1 MNAIDTIINALKS
14 ALPSLSLS
22 TGTIERKMIDVFG
35 SVADTYRRD
44 LSDTKNAISRAL
56 AEQRITTRDYYRRRA
71 VEFQID
77 DELKYDPVT
86 FLPYYEKVDGEKRI
100 IKQAY
105 IIGEFPNYT
114 IIVNT
119 VDKSTGM
126 LRALTK
132 QELASF
138 TTYFSA
144 FLPLGLELTA
154 ITTPPASIT
163 DPDITLYVSTG
174 TDATKVADD
183 VNKALRV
190 YEQTL
195 RKTNTVTRS
204 EIEDVMQSVPGVV
217 AVGWAS
223 PTAIETH
230 PDGSETVTSDVKGVF
245 PLETGAFV
253 FGTEIT
259 VDKIKTLS

>member
-1 MNAIDTIINALKS
+1 MNAIDIIVNALKS
-14 ALPSLSLS
+14 ALPSLGISA
-22 TGTIERKMIDVFG
+22 GTIERKMIDVFG

-44 LSDTKNAISRAL
+44 LSDTKDAINRAL

-86 FLPYYEKVDGEKRI
+86 FLPYYERVDDEKRI

-119 VDKSTGM
+119 VDKGTGM

-132 QELASF
+132 HELASF

-144 FLPLGLELTA
+144 FLPLGLELT
-154 ITTPPASIT
+154 
-163 DPDITLYVSTG
+163 
-174 TDATKVADD
+174 
-183 VNKALRV
+183 
-190 YEQTL
+190 
-195 RKTNTVTRS
+195 
-204 EIEDVMQSVPGVV
+204 EIGRAHV
-217 AVGWAS
+217 
-223 PTAIETH
+223 
-230 PDGSETVTSDVKGVF
+230 
-245 PLETGAFV
+245 
-253 FGTEIT
+253 
-259 VDKIKTLS
+259 

>member
-1 MNAIDTIINALKS
+1 MNAIDTMIKALKS

-22 TGTIERKMIDVFG
+22 AGTIERKLVDVFG
-35 SVADTYRRD
+35 SVADTYQRD
-44 LSDTKNAISRAL
+44 LADTKNIINKAL

-77 DELKYDPVT
+77 SELKYDPVT
-86 FLPYYEKVDGEKRI
+86 FIPYYDEVDVNKQI
-100 IKQAY
+100 VKQAY

-119 VDKSTGM
+119 VDKSTNK
-126 LRALTK
+126 LRALTSS
-132 QELASF
+132 ELASF

-144 FLPLGLELTA
+144 FLPLGLTLTA
-154 ITTPPASIT
+154 ITTPPAVIS
-163 DPDITLYVSTG
+163 DPGMAVYVNTG
-174 TDATKVADD
+174 TDAAKIASDINT
-183 VNKALRV
+183 ALRN

-204 EIEDVMQSVPGVV
+204 EIEDVIQSVAGVV
-217 AVGWAS
+217 AVGWS
-223 PTAIETH
+223 NPTAFEIH
-230 PDGSETVTSDVKGVF
+230 PDGTESMVNDVKGVF

-259 VDKIKTLS
+259 TDLIQSLS